1 MQVRCTKDGALMPA
15 RKPRITVD
23 AEQAQAELERLGT
36 AAEAGLDAIDRGPGP
51 DQAETRASRWDTP
64 RST

>member
-1 MQVRCTKDGALMPA
+1 MAA
-15 RKPRITVD
+15 RKPKPPVTPEPTDVD
-23 AEQAQAELERLGT
+23 
-36 AAEAGLDAIDRGPGP
+36 DAPVVDRGPGP

>member
-15 RKPRITVD
+15 RKKPEQFIVGETGPEIVAED
-23 AEQAQAELERLGT
+23 AEPT
-36 AAEAGLDAIDRGPGP
+36 VDRGPGP

>member
-1 MQVRCTKDGALMPA
+1 MPA
-15 RKPRITVD
+15 RKPKPDLASGGVI
-23 AEQAQAELERLGT
+23 
-36 AAEAGLDAIDRGPGP
+36 AAEDAPVFGESDSPPSVIPEIDRGPGP

>member
-1 MQVRCTKDGALMPA
+1 MPA
-15 RKPRITVD
+15 RKPKTEQITVTVD
-23 AEQAQAELERLGT
+23 DVDHEFEVTLNEVP
-36 AAEAGLDAIDRGPGP
+36 DRGPGP